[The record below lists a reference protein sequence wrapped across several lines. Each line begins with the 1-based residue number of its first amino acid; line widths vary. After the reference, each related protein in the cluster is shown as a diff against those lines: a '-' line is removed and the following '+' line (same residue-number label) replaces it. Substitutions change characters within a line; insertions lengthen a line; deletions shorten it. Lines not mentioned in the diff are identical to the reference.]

1 MVERERER
9 REELCAQ
16 AIIEKDPQKLIE
28 LTEEINRV
36 LEKKQRRVEEGQP
49 RKTGQTP
56 SIP

>member
-9 REELCAQ
+9 WEELCAQ

-28 LTEEINRV
+28 LTEEINRI

-49 RKTGQTP
+49 RKTG
-56 SIP
+56 